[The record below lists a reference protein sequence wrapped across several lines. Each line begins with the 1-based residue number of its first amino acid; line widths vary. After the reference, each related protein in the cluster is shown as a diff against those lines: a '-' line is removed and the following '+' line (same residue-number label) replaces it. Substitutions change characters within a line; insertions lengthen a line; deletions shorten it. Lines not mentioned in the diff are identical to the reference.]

1 MMSGIGKEFAVF
13 LHAGLTG
20 MLVVAVYLSLR
31 VLRRLIHHALWAIN
45 IEDAVFWVLTS
56 IYMFVQIYY
65 TSAGLV
71 RWYFVLGVVVGVA
84 LMRIF
89 VAGAGKIY
97 KKMCDFT
104 RKK

>member
-1 MMSGIGKEFAVF
+1 MSGIGKEFAVF

-31 VLRRLIHHALWAIN
+31 VTRRLIPHALWAVN
-45 IEDAVFWVLTS
+45 LEDALFWVLTS
-56 IYMFVQIYY
+56 VYMFVQIYY

-71 RWYFVLGVVVGVA
+71 RWYFVLGVVVGIV

-89 VAGAGKIY
+89 VAVSLKIY

>member
-1 MMSGIGKEFAVF
+1 MHGIGKEFAVF

-20 MLVVAVYLSLR
+20 ILVVAVYLSLR
-31 VLRRLIHHALWAIN
+31 VLRRLINHALWVIN

-56 IYMFVQIYY
+56 VYMFVQIYY

-71 RWYFVLGVVVGVA
+71 RWYFVLGVVVGLI
-84 LMRIF
+84 LMKIL
-89 VAGAGKIY
+89 ATLAEKIY

>member
-1 MMSGIGKEFAVF
+1 MSGIGKEFAVF

-31 VLRRLIHHALWAIN
+31 VMRRLIPHALWVVN
-45 IEDAVFWVLTS
+45 LEDALFWVLTS

-71 RWYFVLGVVVGVA
+71 RWYFTLGVVVGIV
-84 LMRIF
+84 LMRILAA
-89 VAGAGKIY
+89 VSIKMY
-97 KKMCDFT
+97 KKMYDFT
-104 RKK
+104 QKK